1 MERHIVSTNLPAST
15 QLWNED
21 LAPTTSA
28 QRTWRWYH
36 FAALW
41 VGMVM
46 CIPAYTLSA
55 SLIESGMSSYQA
67 VMTVFLAN
75 AIVLLPM
82 LLIGHAGTK
91 HGIPYAVLARA
102 SFGTTGARLPAL
114 LRAIVA
120 CGWYGIQTWF
130 GGSMVYMLVGVMA
143 GPDFGG
149 EKLAGLGINGGQLL
163 CFLAF
168 WAIQFWYIVHGMDSI
183 RKLETYTAPLKIVIC
198 FVLLYWVYNKAG
210 GFGPILDQ
218 PSQFVEGGKKAG
230 QFWTV
235 FWPSLT
241 AMVGFWATLAL
252 NIPDFT
258 RFAKTQRDQVL
269 GQSIGLPVPMGLLAM
284 LAVIVTSATV
294 VLYGKAIWD
303 PVDLAGRMTGAGVLI
318 ALIVLLIDTVSVNL
332 AANLVGP
339 AYDFSSLAPKFV
351 SYRTGGYI
359 TAGIALVMMPW
370 KILEST
376 HGYIFTWL
384 IGYSALLGPIA
395 GVLIVDYYVIR
406 KTELTV
412 VDLYRERGSY
422 TYGNGWN
429 MAAIVAVVLGV
440 LPNVPGFLNAA
451 FPASFPDVGDA
462 FKTIYTYAWFVGI
475 AISALVYGVM
485 MKGKV
490 VAAVSPAVQAKF

>member
-1 MERHIVSTNLPAST
+1 MSKDSTH
-15 QLWNED
+15 LWNPD
-21 LAPTTSA
+21 LAPTTAA

-55 SLIESGMSSYQA
+55 SLIEGGMSGYQA
-67 VMTVFLAN
+67 VLTVFLAN

-91 HGIPYAVLARA
+91 YGIPYAVLARS
-102 SFGTTGARLPAL
+102 SFGTTGARIPAL
-114 LRAIVA
+114 MRAIVA

-130 GGSMVYMLVGVMA
+130 GGSMIYTLLGVML
-143 GPDFGG
+143 GHDIGG
-149 EKLAGLGINGGQLL
+149 DKLAGLGINGAQLL
-163 CFLAF
+163 CFLGF

-198 FVLLYWVYNKAG
+198 FVLLGWVYNKAG
-210 GFGPILDQ
+210 GFGSLLEQ
-218 PSQFVEGGKKAG
+218 PSQFVAGGKKAG
-230 QFWTV
+230 QFWTT

-258 RFAKTQRDQVL
+258 RFAKSQRDQVL
-269 GQSIGLPVPMGLLAM
+269 GQSAGLPLPMGLLAM
-284 LAVIVTSATV
+284 MAVIVTSASV

-303 PVDLAGRMTGAGVLI
+303 PVDLASRMTGAAVLI
-318 ALIVLLIDTVSVNL
+318 ALLILLIDTVSVNL

-339 AYDFSSLAPKFV
+339 AYDFSSLAPKQI
-351 SYRTGGYI
+351 SYRTGGFI

-376 HGYIFTWL
+376 QGYIFTWL

-395 GVLIVDYYVIR
+395 GILIVDYYFIR
-406 KTELTV
+406 KTELD
-412 VDLYRERGSY
+412 VDQLYRADGPYSYGS
-422 TYGNGWN
+422 GWN
-429 MAAIVAVVLGV
+429 AAAIVAFLAGL
-440 LPNVPGFLNAA
+440 LPNLPGFLNAA
-451 FPASFPDVGDA
+451 FPASFADVGDT
-462 FKTIYTYAWFVGI
+462 FKTLYTYAWFVGI
-475 AISALVYGVM
+475 AISALVYGAM
-485 MKGKV
+485 MKGK
-490 VAAVSPAVQAKF
+490 ALPAISAQAQP